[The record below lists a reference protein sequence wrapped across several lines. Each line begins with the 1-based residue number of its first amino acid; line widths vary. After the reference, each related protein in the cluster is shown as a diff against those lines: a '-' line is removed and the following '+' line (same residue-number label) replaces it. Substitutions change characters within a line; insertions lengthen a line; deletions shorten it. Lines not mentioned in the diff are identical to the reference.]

1 MRRRRINLTKESLNK
16 WFVKM
21 RRRYLKIKGYNKIKG
36 YSIKT
41 INNEFD

>member
-1 MRRRRINLTKESLNK
+1 MRRRINLTKESLSK

-21 RRRYLKIKGYNKIKG
+21 RRRYLKMKKC
-36 YSIKT
+36 SETT

>member
-1 MRRRRINLTKESLNK
+1 MRRRRINLTKQPLNK

-21 RRRYLKIKGYNKIKG
+21 RRRYLKMKG
-36 YSIKT
+36 YSRKT

>member
-1 MRRRRINLTKESLNK
+1 MRRRRINLTKESLSK

-21 RRRYLKIKGYNKIKG
+21 RRRYLNMKKWNE
-36 YSIKT
+36 KT

>member
-1 MRRRRINLTKESLNK
+1 MMKRRINLTKQPLSR

-21 RRRYLKIKGYNKIKG
+21 RRRYLKMKG
-36 YSIKT
+36 YSRKT

>member
-21 RRRYLKIKGYNKIKG
+21 RRRYLNHFKRDYTNC
-36 YSIKT
+36 